1 MGLTLNETSEEI
13 FGYSLLF
20 CTILIMPSFYGIFI
34 ILSSILLLDICE
46 VVKNTFVVSILYSF
60 ISIIIPSYLNFALYT
75 LHIPNMTPLL
85 IPMVLTLCLY
95 AFLKK
100 KTSKILILIYNIL
113 CVVSFVIFYFFELL
127 QFDYVISAY
136 FFQNVIGLF
145 MANWMKN
152 KLSKING

>member
-1 MGLTLNETSEEI
+1 MLFLRLQSVFLSLVLSVGLFLISFNLMGLTLNETSEEI

-100 KTSKILILIYNIL
+100 KNLENFDSYIQ
-113 CVVSFVIFYFFELL
+113 YFMCCF
-127 QFDYVISAY
+127 FCY
-136 FFQNVIGLF
+136 FLF
-145 MANWMKN
+145 F
-152 KLSKING
+152 